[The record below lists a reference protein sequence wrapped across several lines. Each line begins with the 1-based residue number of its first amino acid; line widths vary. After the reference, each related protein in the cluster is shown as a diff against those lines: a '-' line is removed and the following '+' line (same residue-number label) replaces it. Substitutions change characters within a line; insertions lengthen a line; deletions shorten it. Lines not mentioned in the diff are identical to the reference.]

1 MLGKAPGTVLTKCLG
16 HHYFSVLHLGPW
28 THRPYKIRLA
38 GNSKISF
45 TRCLSCLVSQ
55 SPGSCLW
62 YEPLIR
68 WAPEMFKGMLSTRQC
83 LGVRQMASG
92 QSATVGNCPRLPKLE
107 LTASPGFITRD
118 SAVGDIR
125 KLASNGNSTNR
136 VALSPCFALGHLLCC
151 PL

>member
-1 MLGKAPGTVLTKCLG
+1 MFRESPLFCAPSPGT
-16 HHYFSVLHLGPW
+16 HQ
-28 THRPYKIRLA
+28 PYKIRLA

-68 WAPEMFKGMLSTRQC
+68 WAPETFKGMLLTQQC
-83 LGVRQMASG
+83 LEVRQMASG
-92 QSATVGNCPRLPKLE
+92 QSATVGNCPQPPKLE

-118 SAVGDIR
+118 CSVGDIR
-125 KLASNGNSTNR
+125 TQPVMATAQTVSFYPL
-136 VALSPCFALGHLLCC
+136 VLLWGTFCIVLC
-151 PL
+151 KNVSSF